1 MPKKEKILILYK
13 QLGEYFCSQS
23 EKIGLEPIHFYS
35 KEWGDIPEFKVN
47 IWTKYENIFRRIFFK
62 DKTFLHRKYDEYHQK
77 IDIKRLKNIIKK
89 HPKIDYILFF
99 RADLYSKK
107 AIQLCRKIS
116 KQMMSY
122 QFDGM
127 AVGQKILDHQPLF
140 DKIFTF
146 DKNDQLKYHFL
157 PLTNC
162 WFPNPHTNTQADTDI
177 FYVGVGTPDRI
188 KYATKISEYASKKH
202 LKINVILGVPNHV
215 FTQNKG
221 GGVKLIHD
229 GIPFEENWRNLMRSK
244 AILDMKLPYHEG
256 LGFRFFEAMY
266 YKKKIITDNV
276 NVKNYDFYHPDNI
289 FITDYEDFSG
299 LKEFLEKPYYEIDEK
314 IVNKY
319 GVENWLRYVLD
330 IEPHQKI
337 DLPNLWKD

>member
-1 MPKKEKILILYK
+1 MPKKEKILIFYN
-13 QLGEYFCSQS
+13 QLGEYFCSQA

-77 IDIKRLKNIIKK
+77 IDINRLKNIIKK

-99 RADLYSKK
+99 RADLYSEEVIK
-107 AIQLCRKIS
+107 LCRKIS
-116 KQMMSY
+116 KQMISY

-127 AVGQKILDHQPLF
+127 AVGQKILDFQPLF

-177 FYVGVGTPDRI
+177 FYVGTGTPDRI
-188 KYATKISEYASKKH
+188 KCATKISEYANKKH
-202 LKINVILGVPNHV
+202 LKINLILGVPNHV
-215 FTQNKG
+215 PIQNKG
-221 GGVKLIHD
+221 GIKFIHN
-229 GIPFEENWRNLMRSK
+229 GISFEENWKNLMQSK
-244 AILDMKLPYHEG
+244 AVLDLKLPHHDG
-256 LGFRFFEAMY
+256 LSFRFFEAIY

-289 FITDYEDFSG
+289 FITDYENFSG

-319 GVENWLRYVLD
+319 GVENWLKYVLD
-330 IEPHQKI
+330 IKPHQKI
-337 DLPNLWKD
+337 DLPDLWKD